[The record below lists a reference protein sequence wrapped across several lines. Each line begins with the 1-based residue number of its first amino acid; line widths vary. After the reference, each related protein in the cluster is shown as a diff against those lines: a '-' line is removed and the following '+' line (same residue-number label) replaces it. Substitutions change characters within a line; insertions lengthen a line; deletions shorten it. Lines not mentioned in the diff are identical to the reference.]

1 MKILDEN
8 FNVVAEVQTQ
18 RPRCAKTTLFRVI
31 RRIGDAPKPK
41 MIIGMDIISN
51 GDFAFTNKDGKASSL
66 SDSRQKGMLISR

>member
-18 RPRCAKTTLFRVI
+18 RPRCAKTTLFRVV

-41 MIIGMDIISN
+41 MTIVELPD
-51 GDFAFTNKDGKASSL
+51 
-66 SDSRQKGMLISR
+66 